1 MTLDQLQEI
10 QNQLRQWRAER
21 HLSVESQ
28 LDNVTGN
35 VSEELTEL
43 QRAKTYEE
51 AIDALCDVVVFTMNS
66 IQKDIKDVVLKCEL
80 DNINTI
86 YTPLIQLTKELTL
99 KTSSKIIQLLLCVVT
114 VKDEYQD
121 RELARIVLEA
131 FSVMKQLGY
140 YPYIAM
146 KETVKEISSRT
157 GKWDDKLGKFKK
169 DAGVYGDKTSLLEF
183 EEKIRETHPDDNVA
197 FLYRENEID
206 VELDYGKE
214 VLTYKLWYKADYSK
228 AEEIL

>member
-1 MTLDQLQEI
+1 MTLEQLQEI
-10 QNQLRQWRAER
+10 QNQLRQWRADR

-51 AIDALCDVVVFTMNS
+51 AIDALCDVIVFTMNS
-66 IQKDIKDVVLKCEL
+66 IQRDIKDVVLKCEL
-80 DNINTI
+80 ENINTI
-86 YTPLIQLTKELTL
+86 YNPLIQLTKEFALT
-99 KTSSKIIQLLLCVVT
+99 TSSKIIQMLLCVIT
-114 VKDEYQD
+114 VKEEYQD
-121 RELARIVLEA
+121 RELARVILEA
-131 FSVMKQLGY
+131 LGAIKELGY

-146 KETVKEISSRT
+146 KETIREISSRT

-169 DAGVYGDKTSLLEF
+169 DAGVYGDKESLLEF
-183 EEKIRETHPDDNVA
+183 EEKIKETYPDDNVV
-197 FLYRENEID
+197 FDYRDNEVD
-206 VELDYGKE
+206 VILDYGKE
-214 VLTYKLWYKADYSK
+214 ILTYKLWYKADYSK